1 MPTSY
6 PRAAAG
12 LPASNSRAV
21 LILLVA
27 LAATYADAQPLSTTP
42 LPPTPPVLSSLP
54 LAPPLPP
61 PAASNAS
68 SLIKLQFTF
77 FGLDLYSLVTWES
90 SVEALV
96 AAQPS
101 SMTMQ
106 SLAAPGTCYS
116 HLKALNTSAL
126 LNTSLT
132 AQQLMP
138 GLDLFVSD
146 VARVLHSYL
155 QDSSVTVQVAD
166 FCGGP
171 RTESTFYTY
180 LPTTLHSGPW
190 PTLLVS
196 VHLLP
201 QDPDSWQASG
211 GLRLVRNLLTNCRG
225 ALMTR
230 GSQFFV
236 FYQMPFQSL
245 PPTLAPSC
253 INLVPA
259 TPPAPGVTSFT
270 ITGPT
275 LPTWRDSTGN
285 PALFYGPITGDGR
298 NWTFSS
304 CIPGAPN
311 WIAVMWAQTA
321 NTAAELFRC
330 GGTATGMIDPDFNFS
345 CNVHPNLQRVI
356 VPTTANVVFFVR
368 LMGTSG
374 GDVQFSNLAVTIT

>member
-1 MPTSY
+1 MDHGVWDPHSTWRLGQGSGQPVY
-6 PRAAAG
+6 HQ
-12 LPASNSRAV
+12 
-21 LILLVA
+21 
-27 LAATYADAQPLSTTP
+27 DAQPLSTTP

-54 LAPPLPP
+54 PAPPLPP

-116 HLKALNTSAL
+116 HLQALNTSAL

-146 VARVLHSYL
+146 VGPVARVLHSYL
-155 QDSSVTVQVAD
+155 QDRSVTVKVAD
-166 FCGGP
+166 FCAGP

-201 QDPDSWQASG
+201 QDLDG
-211 GLRLVRNLLTNCRG
+211 CRG

-236 FYQMPFQSL
+236 FYQMPFQRCFAQL
-245 PPTLAPSC
+245 
-253 INLVPA
+253 LVQPA
-259 TPPAPGVTSFT
+259 TPPAEPPPPAPPSPPASPPHRVSLASQS
-270 ITGPT
+270 PDPPS
-275 LPTWRDSTGN
+275 PTWRDSTDN
-285 PALFYGPITGDGR
+285 PALFFGPITGDGR
-298 NWTFSS
+298 TWTFSS

-330 GGTATGMIDPDFNFS
+330 GGTATGVS
-345 CNVHPNLQRVI
+345 
-356 VPTTANVVFFVR
+356 ANA
-368 LMGTSG
+368 LASAQLAESG
-374 GDVQFSNLAVTIT
+374 GETQIVQA